1 MATKVLVVD
10 DEKMIVK
17 GIRFSLLQDGY
28 EVDTAYDGEEALQ
41 KASENQYD
49 IILLD
54 VMLPKL
60 SGLDVLQQ
68 IREFSAVPVIMLT
81 AKGEDMDK
89 ILGLDYGADDYITK
103 PFNILEVKARIKAII
118 RRVAGSRR
126 ERGDEDE
133 RILEN
138 GDLRMDFDN
147 RRVTVSGKEIN
158 LTSKEFELLELLATH
173 PGKVYSRSMLL
184 QTVWGKDYP
193 GDVRTVDV
201 HIRSKSLRMR
211 LFIIFFVVG
220 LVPCVILHYGIL
232 NNYETRAVEVRT
244 EEVETHLRA
253 LANHLISYDYLSD
266 QSSELIGAELAE
278 FSSLYDGRILVI
290 SDHLKVMKDT
300 YSMSDGKTIVSPDVV
315 NCLMHGNTG
324 STSNYDR
331 QDGFIEIVTPITA
344 TVYTDSRSD
353 NEGSSL
359 DVLGEEV
366 VKGVLL
372 ASVSTVSI
380 RNTLGILSRKALLLE
395 AILILAVLLISLVL
409 STVLMR
415 PFEKLSGEISAVK
428 AGFSTDPIKAP
439 AFLETEHIADAF
451 NQVLARMNALDES
464 RQEFVSNVS
473 HELKTPMTSMKVL
486 ADSLVEQ
493 ENVPVEMYREFMVD
507 IKNEVD
513 RENQIITE
521 LLTLVRMD
529 RKDSKLNVKDT
540 NVNEMVELI
549 LRRIRPIAQKRDIEL
564 TMVSMREVYAEIDEV
579 KMTMVIT
586 NLVENAVKYNRD
598 HGKVRVTINSDL
610 YNCYISVE
618 DTGVGIPQDS
628 LDKIYERFYRVDKS
642 RSREVGGTGLGLS
655 ITKSI
660 VLQHHGAIDVQ
671 SIEGEG
677 TKFTVTVPLTY
688 VSRPAELR
696 RQRERMRRA
705 RQKRR
710 SRPAVS
716 AASTGGAAA
725 KSAPA
730 NSATAKSATAKSA
743 TAKSATA
750 KSATAKSAS
759 AKNTSANRTPAG
771 KTTWKKSSAGTEP
784 ANSARKKSSK
794 PAGQSAKE

>member
-1 MATKVLVVD
+1 MV
-10 DEKMIVK
+10 
-17 GIRFSLLQDGY
+17 
-28 EVDTAYDGEEALQ
+28 
-41 KASENQYD
+41 
-49 IILLD
+49 
-54 VMLPKL
+54 
-60 SGLDVLQQ
+60 
-68 IREFSAVPVIMLT
+68 
-81 AKGEDMDK
+81 
-89 ILGLDYGADDYITK
+89 
-103 PFNILEVKARIKAII
+103 
-118 RRVAGSRR
+118 
-126 ERGDEDE
+126 
-133 RILEN
+133 
-138 GDLRMDFDN
+138 
-147 RRVTVSGKEIN
+147 
-158 LTSKEFELLELLATH
+158 
-173 PGKVYSRSMLL
+173 
-184 QTVWGKDYP
+184 
-193 GDVRTVDV
+193 
-201 HIRSKSLRMR
+201 KSLRMR

-253 LANHLISYDYLSD
+253 LANHLISYDYLTD

-315 NCLMHGNTG
+315 NCLKQGNKG

-344 TVYTDSRSD
+344 TVRTDSRSD
-353 NEGSSL
+353 NEGSEL
-359 DVLGEEV
+359 DVVDEEV

-380 RNTLGILSRKALLLE
+380 RNTLGILSRKAMLLE
-395 AILILAVLLISLVL
+395 AILILAVLLLSLVL

-493 ENVPVEMYREFMVD
+493 DNVPVEMYREFMVD

-529 RKDSKLNVKDT
+529 RKDSRLNVTDT

-564 TMVSMREVYAEIDEV
+564 TMVSLRDVYAEIDEV

-610 YNCYISVE
+610 YNFYVSVE
-618 DTGVGIPQDS
+618 DTGIGIPQDS
-628 LDKIYERFYRVDKS
+628 IDKIYERFYRVDKS

-660 VLQHHGAIDVQ
+660 VLQHHGSIDVQ

-677 TKFTVTVPLTY
+677 TKFTVTVPLSY

-710 SRPAVS
+710 SGQSGSS
-716 AASTGGAAA
+716 AAVQVSGKKADVNTSAVRTAVKDTPAKKPAAGSAPTKKNAAGSASAAGKKPAAGSTPAKKTTGSARAKKTAGSANGTGTTGKNISAKTSSGKKA
-725 KSAPA
+725 TVKSAPA
-730 NSATAKSATAKSA
+730 QSAV
-743 TAKSATA
+743 
-750 KSATAKSAS
+750 
-759 AKNTSANRTPAG
+759 PA
-771 KTTWKKSSAGTEP
+771 A
-784 ANSARKKSSK
+784 
-794 PAGQSAKE
+794 QSAKESD

>member
-1 MATKVLVVD
+1 MV
-10 DEKMIVK
+10 
-17 GIRFSLLQDGY
+17 
-28 EVDTAYDGEEALQ
+28 
-41 KASENQYD
+41 
-49 IILLD
+49 
-54 VMLPKL
+54 
-60 SGLDVLQQ
+60 
-68 IREFSAVPVIMLT
+68 
-81 AKGEDMDK
+81 
-89 ILGLDYGADDYITK
+89 
-103 PFNILEVKARIKAII
+103 
-118 RRVAGSRR
+118 
-126 ERGDEDE
+126 
-133 RILEN
+133 
-138 GDLRMDFDN
+138 
-147 RRVTVSGKEIN
+147 
-158 LTSKEFELLELLATH
+158 
-173 PGKVYSRSMLL
+173 
-184 QTVWGKDYP
+184 
-193 GDVRTVDV
+193 
-201 HIRSKSLRMR
+201 KSLRMR

-253 LANHLISYDYLSD
+253 LANHLISYDYLTD

-315 NCLMHGNTG
+315 NCLKQGNKG

-344 TVYTDSRSD
+344 TVRTDSRSD
-353 NEGSSL
+353 NEGSEL
-359 DVLGEEV
+359 DVVDEEV

-380 RNTLGILSRKALLLE
+380 RNTLGILSRKAMLLE
-395 AILILAVLLISLVL
+395 AILILAVLLLSLVL

-493 ENVPVEMYREFMVD
+493 DNVPVEMYREFMVD

-529 RKDSKLNVKDT
+529 RKDSRLNVTDT

-564 TMVSMREVYAEIDEV
+564 TMVSLRDVYAEIDEV

-610 YNCYISVE
+610 YNFYVSVE
-618 DTGVGIPQDS
+618 DTGIGIPQDS
-628 LDKIYERFYRVDKS
+628 IDKIYERFYRVDKS

-660 VLQHHGAIDVQ
+660 VLQHHGSIDVQ

-677 TKFTVTVPLTY
+677 TKFTVTVPLSY

-710 SRPAVS
+710 SGQSGSS
-716 AASTGGAAA
+716 AAVQVSGKKADVSTSAVRTAVKDAPSQKTAAGSSSAAGKKTAAGSAPAKKPAAGSASAAGKKPAAGSTPAKKPAAGGSPAKKPAGSSSAAGKKPA
-725 KSAPA
+725 SGSTPVKKTTGSSSAKKSADSSPAKKSTDSARAKKTAGSANGTGTTGKNTSAKTSSGRKATVKSAPA
-730 NSATAKSATAKSA
+730 QSAV
-743 TAKSATA
+743 
-750 KSATAKSAS
+750 
-759 AKNTSANRTPAG
+759 PA
-771 KTTWKKSSAGTEP
+771 A
-784 ANSARKKSSK
+784 
-794 PAGQSAKE
+794 QSAKESD

>member
-1 MATKVLVVD
+1 MV
-10 DEKMIVK
+10 
-17 GIRFSLLQDGY
+17 
-28 EVDTAYDGEEALQ
+28 
-41 KASENQYD
+41 
-49 IILLD
+49 
-54 VMLPKL
+54 
-60 SGLDVLQQ
+60 
-68 IREFSAVPVIMLT
+68 
-81 AKGEDMDK
+81 
-89 ILGLDYGADDYITK
+89 
-103 PFNILEVKARIKAII
+103 
-118 RRVAGSRR
+118 
-126 ERGDEDE
+126 
-133 RILEN
+133 
-138 GDLRMDFDN
+138 
-147 RRVTVSGKEIN
+147 
-158 LTSKEFELLELLATH
+158 
-173 PGKVYSRSMLL
+173 
-184 QTVWGKDYP
+184 
-193 GDVRTVDV
+193 
-201 HIRSKSLRMR
+201 KSLRMR

-253 LANHLISYDYLSD
+253 LANHLISYDYLTD

-315 NCLMHGNTG
+315 NCLKQGNKG

-344 TVYTDSRSD
+344 TVRTDSRSD
-353 NEGSSL
+353 NEGSEL
-359 DVLGEEV
+359 DVVDEEV

-380 RNTLGILSRKALLLE
+380 RNTLGILSRKAMLLE
-395 AILILAVLLISLVL
+395 AILILAVLLLSLVL

-493 ENVPVEMYREFMVD
+493 DNVPVEMYREFMVD

-529 RKDSKLNVKDT
+529 RKDSRLNVTDT

-564 TMVSMREVYAEIDEV
+564 TMVSLRDVYAEIDEV

-610 YNCYISVE
+610 YNFYVSVE
-618 DTGVGIPQDS
+618 DTGIGIPQDS
-628 LDKIYERFYRVDKS
+628 IDKIYERFYRVDKS

-660 VLQHHGAIDVQ
+660 VLQHHGSIDVQ

-677 TKFTVTVPLTY
+677 TKFTVTVPLSY

-710 SRPAVS
+710 SGQAGSSSAVQVSGKKADVSTSAVRTAVKDAPSQKTAAGSSS
-716 AASTGGAAA
+716 AAGKKPAAGSTPSKKPAGSSSAKKSADSSPAKKSTDSARAKKTAGSANGTGTTGKNISAKTSSGRKA
-725 KSAPA
+725 TVKSAPA
-730 NSATAKSATAKSA
+730 QSAV
-743 TAKSATA
+743 
-750 KSATAKSAS
+750 
-759 AKNTSANRTPAG
+759 PA
-771 KTTWKKSSAGTEP
+771 A
-784 ANSARKKSSK
+784 
-794 PAGQSAKE
+794 QSAKESD

>member
-1 MATKVLVVD
+1 MV
-10 DEKMIVK
+10 
-17 GIRFSLLQDGY
+17 
-28 EVDTAYDGEEALQ
+28 
-41 KASENQYD
+41 
-49 IILLD
+49 
-54 VMLPKL
+54 
-60 SGLDVLQQ
+60 
-68 IREFSAVPVIMLT
+68 
-81 AKGEDMDK
+81 
-89 ILGLDYGADDYITK
+89 
-103 PFNILEVKARIKAII
+103 
-118 RRVAGSRR
+118 
-126 ERGDEDE
+126 
-133 RILEN
+133 
-138 GDLRMDFDN
+138 
-147 RRVTVSGKEIN
+147 
-158 LTSKEFELLELLATH
+158 
-173 PGKVYSRSMLL
+173 
-184 QTVWGKDYP
+184 
-193 GDVRTVDV
+193 
-201 HIRSKSLRMR
+201 KSLRMR

-253 LANHLISYDYLSD
+253 LANHLISYDYLND

-315 NCLMHGNTG
+315 KCLMQGNTG

-353 NEGSSL
+353 NEGSTL
-359 DVLGEEV
+359 DVVGEEV

-395 AILILAVLLISLVL
+395 AILILAVLIISLVL

-415 PFEKLSGEISAVK
+415 PFEELSGEISAVR

-493 ENVPVEMYREFMVD
+493 DNVPVEMYREFMMD

-529 RKDSKLNVKDT
+529 RKDSKLSIQET

-564 TMVSMREVYAEIDEV
+564 TMVSMREVIAEIDEV

-610 YNCYISVE
+610 YNFYVSVE
-618 DTGVGIPQDS
+618 DTGVGIPEES

-660 VLQHHGAIDVQ
+660 VLQHHGSIDVK
-671 SIEGEG
+671 SILGEG
-677 TKFTVTVPLTY
+677 TKFTVTVPLSY
-688 VSRPAELR
+688 VSRPTELR

-705 RQKRR
+705 AKRR
-710 SRPAVS
+710 RSGAAGRQTSGQYTGNASGQVSGKASGSRAARTASREKTAAVKS
-716 AASTGGAAA
+716 AAENRPEKKASSGSAPAKGTSA

-730 NSATAKSATAKSA
+730 KSTASKKTSGG
-743 TAKSATA
+743 
-750 KSATAKSAS
+750 SAS
-759 AKNTSANRTPAG
+759 AK
-771 KTTWKKSSAGTEP
+771 KTAAPKT
-784 ANSARKKSSK
+784 
-794 PAGQSAKE
+794 QSTKETG

>member
-1 MATKVLVVD
+1 MV
-10 DEKMIVK
+10 
-17 GIRFSLLQDGY
+17 
-28 EVDTAYDGEEALQ
+28 
-41 KASENQYD
+41 
-49 IILLD
+49 
-54 VMLPKL
+54 
-60 SGLDVLQQ
+60 
-68 IREFSAVPVIMLT
+68 
-81 AKGEDMDK
+81 
-89 ILGLDYGADDYITK
+89 
-103 PFNILEVKARIKAII
+103 
-118 RRVAGSRR
+118 
-126 ERGDEDE
+126 
-133 RILEN
+133 
-138 GDLRMDFDN
+138 
-147 RRVTVSGKEIN
+147 
-158 LTSKEFELLELLATH
+158 
-173 PGKVYSRSMLL
+173 
-184 QTVWGKDYP
+184 
-193 GDVRTVDV
+193 
-201 HIRSKSLRMR
+201 KSLRMR

-750 KSATAKSAS
+750 K
-759 AKNTSANRTPAG
+759 NTSANRTPAG

>member
-1 MATKVLVVD
+1 MV
-10 DEKMIVK
+10 
-17 GIRFSLLQDGY
+17 
-28 EVDTAYDGEEALQ
+28 
-41 KASENQYD
+41 
-49 IILLD
+49 
-54 VMLPKL
+54 
-60 SGLDVLQQ
+60 
-68 IREFSAVPVIMLT
+68 
-81 AKGEDMDK
+81 
-89 ILGLDYGADDYITK
+89 
-103 PFNILEVKARIKAII
+103 
-118 RRVAGSRR
+118 
-126 ERGDEDE
+126 
-133 RILEN
+133 
-138 GDLRMDFDN
+138 
-147 RRVTVSGKEIN
+147 
-158 LTSKEFELLELLATH
+158 
-173 PGKVYSRSMLL
+173 
-184 QTVWGKDYP
+184 
-193 GDVRTVDV
+193 
-201 HIRSKSLRMR
+201 KSLRMR

-716 AASTGGAAA
+716 AASTGGTAA

-730 NSATAKSATAKSA
+730 NSA

-771 KTTWKKSSAGTEP
+771 KTTGKKSSAGTEP

-794 PAGQSAKE
+794 PAGQSAKERI